1 MTKSSS
7 SGTIR
12 AFDDRERRVS
22 HEADHRPA
30 AAAGYDSPAAYSEDL
45 ARFLA
50 DDARVTVYRGYR
62 APDLETGA
70 DHLHGLQR
78 LLFDEGWS
86 RLGWP
91 VGCGGAGG
99 DPRFRA
105 AMFDALWDHDI
116 VIPEAYNTL
125 EILVPVL
132 LVHARHLAEG
142 YFAPLLRGDET
153 WAQAFSEPDA
163 GSDLASLRTR
173 MEPDG
178 DGWRLT
184 GQKIWSSYGHLS
196 QRSVLLARS
205 GGPGHRG
212 LSMVLVDLDQPSID
226 VRPIRVE
233 DGENHLSEIFLDG
246 AYISGD
252 RVIGA
257 PGQGWAVA
265 MYMLQW
271 ERGAYGWIQQGR
283 FHNRLRFMLESGH
296 VDPGAAQALGAAYAA
311 ATALRVHTRQTVNR
325 LAREETLGPEV
336 SVDKLLLVDA
346 ELAVWDSIRHV
357 MGPAFEFDDDLGWLR
372 SEFLYS
378 RAAPIYGGSQE
389 IQRSLVAQR
398 VLGMPREP

>member
-1 MTKSSS
+1 M
-7 SGTIR
+7 
-12 AFDDRERRVS
+12 
-22 HEADHRPA
+22 
-30 AAAGYDSPAAYSEDL
+30 
-45 ARFLA
+45 
-50 DDARVTVYRGYR
+50 
-62 APDLETGA
+62 
-70 DHLHGLQR
+70 
-78 LLFDEGWS
+78 
-86 RLGWP
+86 
-91 VGCGGAGG
+91 
-99 DPRFRA
+99 RA
-105 AMFDALWDHDI
+105 AMFDTLWSQDI
-116 VIPEAYNTL
+116 LIPESYTTL

-132 LVHARHLAEG
+132 LVYSTHLAEQ
-142 YFAPLLRGDET
+142 YFPRLLRGDEG

-184 GQKIWSSYGHLS
+184 GQKIWSTYGHLS

-212 LSMVLVDLDQPSID
+212 LTMVLVDLDQAGIE
-226 VRPIRVE
+226 VRPIRAE
-233 DGENHLSEIFLDG
+233 DGDNHFSEIFLDG
-246 AYISGD
+246 AYVGAD

-271 ERGAYGWIQQGR
+271 ERGAWGWIQQGR
-283 FHNRLRFMLESGH
+283 FHNRLEHVLRSGRA
-296 VDPGAAQALGAAYAA
+296 DPAAAQAIGEAYAA
-311 ATALRVHTRQTVNR
+311 ATALRLQTRATVER

-346 ELAVWDSIRHV
+346 ELAIWNAIRHAA
-357 MGPAFEFDDDLGWLR
+357 GPSFDLDDDMDWLR
-372 SEFLYS
+372 AEFLFS

-398 VLGMPREP
+398 VLGMPREV

>member
-1 MTKSSS
+1 VTL
-7 SGTIR
+7 GGDFAAPGAYAE
-12 AFDDRERRVS
+12 AFSAWLDQ
-22 HEADHRPA
+22 
-30 AAAGYDSPAAYSEDL
+30 
-45 ARFLA
+45 
-50 DDARVTVYRGYR
+50 DARVAGFPRYRPEG
-62 APDLETGA
+62 LESSA
-70 DHLHGLQR
+70 AHLSDLQR

-91 VGCGGAGG
+91 KSCGGLGG
-99 DPRFRA
+99 DPRLRA
-105 AMFDALWDHDI
+105 AMFDTLWDHDI
-116 VIPEAYNTL
+116 AIPERFNTL

-132 LVHARHLAEG
+132 LVHAPLLADR
-142 YFAPLLRGDET
+142 YFSPLLRGQEY

-178 DGWRLT
+178 EGWRLT

-196 QRSVLLARS
+196 HRSVLLARS

-212 LSMVLVDLDQPSID
+212 LSMVLVDLDQPGID
-226 VRPIRVE
+226 VRPIRAE
-233 DGENHLSEIFLDG
+233 DGENHFSEIFLDG
-246 AYISGD
+246 AHVPGD
-252 RVIGA
+252 RVIGE
-257 PGQGWAVA
+257 PGQGWAMA

-283 FHNRLRFMLESGH
+283 FHNRLRWLLESGRA
-296 VDPGAAQALGAAYAA
+296 DPGAAQALGSAYAA
-311 ATALRVHTRQTVNR
+311 AAALRLQTRQTVNR

-336 SVDKLLLVDA
+336 SIDKLLLVDA
-346 ELAVWDSIRHV
+346 ELAVWDCIRHAA
-357 MGPAFEFDDDLGWLR
+357 GAAFEFDEDLAWLR

-389 IQRSLVAQR
+389 IQRTLVAQR

>member
-1 MTKSSS
+1 MTADPTYPSPS
-7 SGTIR
+7 
-12 AFDDRERRVS
+12 AYA
-22 HEADHRPA
+22 EAL
-30 AAAGYDSPAAYSEDL
+30 SQ
-45 ARFLA
+45 FLA
-50 DDARVTVYRGYR
+50 TDPRVEAFRGYR
-62 APDLETGA
+62 PVDLESGA
-70 DHLHGLQR
+70 AHLRGLQR

-91 VGCGGAGG
+91 ESCGGLGG
-99 DPRFRA
+99 DPRMRA
-105 AMFDALWDHDI
+105 AMFETLWSRDI
-116 VIPEAYNTL
+116 LIPESYTTL

-132 LVHARHLAEG
+132 LVYSRHLADQ
-142 YFAPLLRGDET
+142 FFPSLLRGDEG

-184 GQKIWSSYGHLS
+184 GQKVWSTYGHLA

-212 LSMVLVDLDQPSID
+212 LSMVLIDLDQPGID
-226 VRPIRVE
+226 VRPIRAE
-233 DGENHLSEIFLDG
+233 DGDNHFSEIFLDG
-246 AYISGD
+246 AYVPGD
-252 RVIGA
+252 RVIGE

-271 ERGAYGWIQQGR
+271 ERGAWGWIQQGR
-283 FHNRLRFMLESGH
+283 FHRRLQHVLASGRA
-296 VDPGAAQALGAAYAA
+296 DPAAAQAIGEAYAA
-311 ATALRVHTRQTVNR
+311 ATALRLQTRATVNR

-346 ELAVWDSIRHV
+346 ELAVWNAIRHA
-357 MGPAFEFDDDLGWLR
+357 MGAAFDVDDDLDWLR
-372 SEFLYS
+372 AEFLFS

-398 VLGMPREP
+398 VLGMPREA